1 MSTVSLNSEST
12 TLKIKNIT
20 LGTEIV
26 VNDFIAGDYLTI
38 TPINP
43 ASSRTYS
50 QGGVNIQGRVDK
62 DVRTLSFTVN
72 KFGTTDEFFNEA
84 LYSGQTCIFEGSA
97 KTNYTVNGEPR
108 TETYS
113 FSAGS
118 LTDIPEDRKN
128 NVDGNN
134 EMAYAIEDRITRS
147 I

>member
-12 TLKIKNIT
+12 TLKIKNTT

-26 VNDFIAGDYLTI
+26 VNDFIAGDNIVI

-43 ASSRTYS
+43 ATSRTYS

-62 DVRTLSFTVN
+62 DVKTLAFTVN

-97 KTNYTVNGEPR
+97 KTNYTVDGEVR
-108 TETYS
+108 VETYS
-113 FSAGS
+113 FKGGS
-118 LTDIPEDRKN
+118 LTDLPTDTKN

-134 EMAYAIEDRITRS
+134 EMAYTIEARIQRS